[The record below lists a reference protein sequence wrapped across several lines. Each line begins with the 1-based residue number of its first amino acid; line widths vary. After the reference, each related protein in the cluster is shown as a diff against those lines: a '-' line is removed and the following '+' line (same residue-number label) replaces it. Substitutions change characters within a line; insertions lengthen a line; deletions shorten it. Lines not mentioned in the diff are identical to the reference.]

1 MDFGK
6 AILRGIAGSRMKRK
20 DVALALGVSTHYI
33 HDLCNNNKRASI
45 PLLLSMC
52 ELFDVKL
59 STFISWG
66 E

>member
-20 DVALALGVSTHYI
+20 EVALALGKSMNYI
-33 HDLCNNNKRASI
+33 HDLCNNQKQPSLN
-45 PLLLSMC
+45 LLLAMS
-52 ELFDVKL
+52 ELFGVKL
-59 STFISWG
+59 SVLIAWG